1 MAAPNYHA
9 GHASGVMRGSR
20 KGAAG
25 HGHLDVFLT
34 ATGVKVLDMM
44 RGAAP
49 GTRRL
54 LLGQPGAGVADYAV
68 AVADRRSSEAA
79 IEAEARTLEEL
90 QTRAAPTFADTMPR
104 FVAPLSVGDRPAMVM
119 RAVPGMELESR
130 RTFGPP
136 SRDDL
141 DAVSSWLDTLWLS
154 TGGRNQP
161 AELGGRAADLLLAR
175 YCGSRHLAA
184 TLGALHRAR
193 GRLGRVE
200 VQRTA
205 VHGCLCPHHVY
216 VRDGVV
222 TGVDDWG
229 LGAPVGEPL
238 RDLGSFAV
246 RHARGRLPDIVAD
259 RSRHAHLLRDFVR
272 TGLDAL
278 GVSVDRWRDVLVL
291 AQAEYAVEAIERGQ
305 VDEIRLLAAAV
316 NALPSEP
323 GESEA
328 ARL

>member
-9 GHASGVMRGSR
+9 GHASGVMSGPR

-54 LLGQPGAGVADYAV
+54 LLGQPGASQADYAV
-68 AVADRRSSEAA
+68 AVVDRKSSESA
-79 IEAEARTLEEL
+79 IEAEVRTLDEL
-90 QTRAAPTFADTMPR
+90 QACAAPTFGETLPR
-104 FVAPLSVGDRPAMVM
+104 VVAPLSIGDQPAMVM
-119 RAVPGMELESR
+119 RAVPGQDLESH

-136 SRDDL
+136 SRVDL
-141 DAVSSWLDTLWLS
+141 DAVSSWLGTLWLS
-154 TGGRNQP
+154 TGGRSEP

-184 TLGALHRAR
+184 TLGAIHRAR
-193 GRLGRVE
+193 GRLSGVE
-200 VQRTA
+200 VRRTA

-238 RDLGSFAV
+238 RDLGSFAI
-246 RHARGRLPDIVAD
+246 RHSRGRLPDIVAD
-259 RSRHAHLLRDFVR
+259 RSRHARLVRDFVR
-272 TGLDAL
+272 AGLDAI
-278 GVSVDRWRDVLVL
+278 GVPVDWWRDVLVL
-291 AQAEYAVEAIERGQ
+291 AQAEYAVDALERGQ
-305 VDEIRLLAAAV
+305 VEEIRLLAAAV

-328 ARL
+328 ARP